1 MKSDITE
8 SLGKSLPTI
17 ENQGDGLPETS
28 SDLDHVVLRT
38 KSTTSNQGI
47 RNTLLLDRKMYYK
60 CNCPTP
66 KETAPFSFNLHRS
79 SSFYAM

>member
-8 SLGKSLPTI
+8 SLGKSLPKI
-17 ENQGDGLPETS
+17 ENQGDCLPETS

-47 RNTLLLDRKMYYK
+47 RNTLLLDRKM
-60 CNCPTP
+60 
-66 KETAPFSFNLHRS
+66 
-79 SSFYAM
+79 